1 MNSKLPQADSLG
13 ELPARVRV
21 VKLLESRYPSGSRPL
36 SWDERKAG
44 IDTVQSEDGKTI
56 RLASDGQQSPPQPG
70 WTILVSAGSPQGYQ
84 WTLYGISAG
93 SVALSGAF
101 LGR

>member
-1 MNSKLPQADSLG
+1 MG

-21 VKLLESRYPSGSRPL
+21 VKLLESRYQSGSRPL

-44 IDTVQSEDGKTI
+44 VDVVVAEDGKTI

-70 WTILVSAGSPQGYQ
+70 WTILISDGTPEGYQ
-84 WTLYGISAG
+84 WTLYGIAAG
-93 SVALSGAF
+93 SVALP
-101 LGR
+101 GR